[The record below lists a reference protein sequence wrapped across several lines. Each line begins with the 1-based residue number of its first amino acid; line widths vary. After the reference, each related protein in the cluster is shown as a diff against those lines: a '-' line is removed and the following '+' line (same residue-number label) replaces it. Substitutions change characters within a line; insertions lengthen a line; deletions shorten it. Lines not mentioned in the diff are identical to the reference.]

1 MDVLDSLSDIFDDPL
16 LNEFTD
22 KLLSDIDLTE
32 LNGISGDISQSQDD
46 GVIDV
51 SESEYKI
58 GSDGEGRWDCSNSTT
73 LEALLKSRNPVSCV
87 PPAPDLCSDLTK
99 ASPSVTHLK
108 VRDISN
114 INLSSNH
121 RRNSL
126 PTLKSDPEKPLL
138 PKDGA
143 SGVKPR
149 LIRDYL
155 EKCETEDPL
164 SKHPRRYFI
173 GYANRPHQTGCKD
186 AHEFSIH
193 SNPDTADTCG
203 WYPDQTDRKFD
214 DGAESPYD
222 RSKGADKNNR
232 RAPHNAIE
240 KRYRASINGRI
251 DELRKIL
258 IPYPTSDAKMNKS
271 AVLRQAIDR
280 IRELQ
285 EMNERLQ
292 AEVLTLRSLH
302 SSCGR
307 LHNGS
312 PESGIVSFEP
322 SPSSSTNI
330 SSLDFGG
337 FTSPPLSSDTS
348 CGSSYHNGVSIT
360 SRTISN
366 DHPMTLLDALDAKQN
381 NWPIDG
387 EISPQL
393 VDTSDVR
400 SLGNTQCSEV
410 SFDDGVDLVTSA
422 EAHQMFVFSPSYG
435 PADFSR
441 TVGQD
446 HASYR
451 HLSAPSERNP
461 YSMNTT
467 LSLPSHTRNSH
478 DKSAHLV
485 NGYHGKR
492 PLCPIQSGPVKVRRQ
507 TLVAPSANNSQRPSG
522 LIIPC
527 AAQLSGKLSDSSTS
541 PPNPKALPV
550 VRQLLCSPTV
560 NVPPTTNALS
570 SQMVESTAHYVHGQA
585 SGFNGVAARTTLCV
599 AALCLITVDL
609 TTLSGSGSHTTD
621 SVGSQSPSSRRLLS
635 SWSELLAP
643 STTPWSVWF
652 IYLLQWIAAT
662 FLCFWACQK
671 RDLWAIFPAIKRS
684 PSNRRLQPPD
694 IAKTWNEA
702 KLAVTQGSWSTAEN
716 KLLICLSEL
725 GTPLSKS
732 IGMTKYPL
740 RARAT
745 AWLRIFARTISII
758 CFRYPRL
765 LWTVRFW
772 GKKPAAPIAVQ
783 AAEPGPT
790 PTDVR
795 LRLLEVYLLAKD
807 NPNEYQ
813 IECAVPESL
822 EWTELI
828 TCCVQDFIDASV
840 EMLKHARKQSD
851 HSLLRMESLAKS
863 GFMLS
868 IALNRGCGFP
878 RFITRFPIR
887 WISRTLQLLST
898 SDSGP
903 WCQWASNPIVHSLL
917 VNTSSTRPM
926 CPSWLSASNHCTM
939 EATLRAVLQQRI
951 FDHCLRVLVFEPS
964 KNCSKLEPYINV
976 LVQFNAAKSSSSGR
990 IETPIASTP
999 QDADAKNVWWARF
1012 IHAAWYNRARCATL
1026 PTQMGESSTTCTFPV
1041 LERPPQ
1047 DVLNCPHTGT
1057 LAESAWLTYC
1067 SLQHLQHAGTSSFT
1081 RDSISDCQRAAML
1094 LRKCLQQLSE
1104 LNSTHGA
1111 PDQSVIDD
1119 SENMNPPLF
1128 WMLAC
1133 ELLVADWQLS
1143 FLSAALMPSQCNLL
1157 EETVAQSAT
1166 SKQTLIAFN
1175 TALWVMLQAS
1185 SLLSATTP
1193 EWITK
1198 KLSYSETIN
1207 RLLSG
1212 ANPVHSRLVL
1222 MHACQNSPILTN
1234 ANIRSRIL
1242 ESTLSTRGSEQPY
1255 LLSNSSSPAAAT
1267 VGGMTTPAPSVS
1279 NSRLLDFDPI
1289 TLKNTLSCI
1298 RPSRCSVLTQSPGQ

>member
-138 PKDGA
+138 PKVQKAQKGSMLCSSGRNA
-143 SGVKPR
+143 SNR
-149 LIRDYL
+149 IIRSL
-155 EKCETEDPL
+155 ERAL
-164 SKHPRRYFI
+164 FRVS
-173 GYANRPHQTGCKD
+173 
-186 AHEFSIH
+186 
-193 SNPDTADTCG
+193 
-203 WYPDQTDRKFD
+203 

-307 LHNGS
+307 LH
-312 PESGIVSFEP
+312 
-322 SPSSSTNI
+322 
-330 SSLDFGG
+330 
-337 FTSPPLSSDTS
+337 
-348 CGSSYHNGVSIT
+348 
-360 SRTISN
+360 
-366 DHPMTLLDALDAKQN
+366 M
-381 NWPIDG
+381 
-387 EISPQL
+387 
-393 VDTSDVR
+393 
-400 SLGNTQCSEV
+400 
-410 SFDDGVDLVTSA
+410 
-422 EAHQMFVFSPSYG
+422 
-435 PADFSR
+435 
-441 TVGQD
+441 
-446 HASYR
+446 
-451 HLSAPSERNP
+451 
-461 YSMNTT
+461 
-467 LSLPSHTRNSH
+467 
-478 DKSAHLV
+478 
-485 NGYHGKR
+485 
-492 PLCPIQSGPVKVRRQ
+492 CPIQSGPVKVRRQ

-878 RFITRFPIR
+878 RFIT
-887 WISRTLQLLST
+887 
-898 SDSGP
+898 
-903 WCQWASNPIVHSLL
+903 
-917 VNTSSTRPM
+917 
-926 CPSWLSASNHCTM
+926 
-939 EATLRAVLQQRI
+939 
-951 FDHCLRVLVFEPS
+951 VLVFEPS

-990 IETPIASTP
+990 IETPIAASTP

-1111 PDQSVIDD
+1111 PDQSVTDD

>member
-1 MDVLDSLSDIFDDPL
+1 MATQMCCTMKNESSYTEYKITNLNGFRQTVTALVTLAHRVTSWSVPLMDVLDSLSDIFDDPL
-16 LNEFTD
+16 LNEFTE

-32 LNGISGDISQSQDD
+32 LNGISCDISQSQDD

-58 GSDGEGRWDCSNSTT
+58 ESDGESRWDCSNSTT

-99 ASPSVTHLK
+99 ASPNVTHLK

-114 INLSSNH
+114 LNLSSNH

-138 PKDGA
+138 PKDGV

-173 GYANRPHQTGCKD
+173 
-186 AHEFSIH
+186 
-193 SNPDTADTCG
+193 
-203 WYPDQTDRKFD
+203 

-222 RSKGADKNNR
+222 RSKSADKNNR

-302 SSCGR
+302 SCGR

-348 CGSSYHNGVSIT
+348 CGSSYHNGMSVT

-366 DHPMTLLDALDAKQN
+366 EHPMTLLDALDAKQN

-393 VDTSDVR
+393 VDASDVR

-435 PADFSR
+435 PADFPS

-461 YSMNTT
+461 HSINSTA
-467 LSLPSHTRNSH
+467 SLASHARNGH
-478 DKSAHLV
+478 DRSAHLV
-485 NGYHGKR
+485 NVYHGKR
-492 PLCPIQSGPVKVRRQ
+492 LLCPVQSGPVKVRRQ
-507 TLVAPSANNSQRPSG
+507 TLLAPSANNSQRPSG

-527 AAQLSGKLSDSSTS
+527 ASQLSSKLSDTSTS

-550 VRQLLCSPTV
+550 VRQLLCSPPV

-570 SQMVESTAHYVHGQA
+570 SQMVESTAHYVHGQT

-609 TTLSGSGSHTTD
+609 TTLSGSGSHATD
-621 SVGSQSPSSRRLLS
+621 S
-635 SWSELLAP
+635 
-643 STTPWSVWF
+643 
-652 IYLLQWIAAT
+652 
-662 FLCFWACQK
+662 
-671 RDLWAIFPAIKRS
+671 
-684 PSNRRLQPPD
+684 
-694 IAKTWNEA
+694 
-702 KLAVTQGSWSTAEN
+702 
-716 KLLICLSEL
+716 
-725 GTPLSKS
+725 
-732 IGMTKYPL
+732 
-740 RARAT
+740 
-745 AWLRIFARTISII
+745 
-758 CFRYPRL
+758 
-765 LWTVRFW
+765 
-772 GKKPAAPIAVQ
+772 
-783 AAEPGPT
+783 
-790 PTDVR
+790 
-795 LRLLEVYLLAKD
+795 AKD
-807 NPNEYQ
+807 NPNEFQ

-828 TCCVQDFIDASV
+828 TCCVQDFVDTSV

-851 HSLLRMESLAKS
+851 HSLLRTEPLAKS
-863 GFMLS
+863 GFILA
-868 IALNRGCGFP
+868 IALNRGCAFP
-878 RFITRFPIR
+878 RFIT
-887 WISRTLQLLST
+887 
-898 SDSGP
+898 
-903 WCQWASNPIVHSLL
+903 
-917 VNTSSTRPM
+917 
-926 CPSWLSASNHCTM
+926 
-939 EATLRAVLQQRI
+939 
-951 FDHCLRVLVFEPS
+951 VLVFEPS
-964 KNCSKLEPYINV
+964 KDCSKLEPYIKV
-976 LVQFNAAKSSSSGR
+976 LLQFNAAKSSSLGR
-990 IETPIASTP
+990 VETAIAASTP
-999 QDADAKNVWWARF
+999 QDADSKDVWWAKF

-1026 PTQMGESSTTCTFPV
+1026 PTQMSESNTTYASPI

-1047 DVLNCPHTGT
+1047 DVLKCPHTGT

-1067 SLQHLQHAGTSSFT
+1067 SLQRLQHTGTSSFT
-1081 RDSISDCQRAAML
+1081 RDSISGCQRAAML

-1104 LNSTHGA
+1104 LNSSHGA
-1111 PDQSVIDD
+1111 PDQSVTDV

-1143 FLSAALMPSQCNLL
+1143 FLAAALMPSQRNLL

-1166 SKQTLIAFN
+1166 SKQTLSAFN

-1222 MHACQNSPILTN
+1222 MHACQNSPIMTN
-1234 ANIRSRIL
+1234 ANIRSRIF
-1242 ESTLSTRGSEQPY
+1242 ESTFSTRGSEQPY
-1255 LLSNSSSPAAAT
+1255 LLSNSSSPAVAT
-1267 VGGMTTPAPSVS
+1267 VGGITTPAPSVS
-1279 NSRLLDFDPI
+1279 NSMLLDFDPV
-1289 TLKNTLSCI
+1289 TLKNTLSCV
-1298 RPSRCSVLTQSPGQ
+1298 RPSRCSILTQSPGQ